1 MAAERRIFHIRAD
14 SDLAKALQDAT
25 NAREPLYV
33 SAGDVVFE
41 VHVHST
47 ESLESFSR
55 DKPYS
60 ILDIVGLGDSGEPS
74 NIAEHKDEYIADA
87 YDYKRQ

>member
-1 MAAERRIFHIRAD
+1 MAE
-14 SDLAKALQDAT
+14 ALQDAT
-25 NAREPLYV
+25 NTREPLFV

-47 ESLESFSR
+47 ESFESFNR

-60 ILDIVGLGDSGEPS
+60 ILDIAGLAASGTPGS
-74 NIAEHKDEYIADA
+74 IADHKDEYIADA
-87 YDYKRQ
+87 YDYKRR